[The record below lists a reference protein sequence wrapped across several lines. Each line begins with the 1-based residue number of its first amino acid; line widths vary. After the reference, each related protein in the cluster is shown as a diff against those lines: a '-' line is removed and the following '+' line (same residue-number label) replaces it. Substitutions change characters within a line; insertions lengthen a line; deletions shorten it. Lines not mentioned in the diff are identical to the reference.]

1 MMLVVYLAVQSV
13 IEFIGLQGVNGIAA
27 AGFVAQQ
34 HYVCMR
40 MRANSSYLAL
50 NDVNNVDSRGEV
62 SGSCE
67 QAVVALVT

>member
-34 HYVCMR
+34 HYEDK
-40 MRANSSYLAL
+40 S
-50 NDVNNVDSRGEV
+50 
-62 SGSCE
+62 E
-67 QAVVALVT
+67 QLLPCIE